1 MRRDPNVENG
11 LGVLKDETPVQRAER
26 RWHKKALLLL
36 ALLLLV
42 LLGLSLYRTFNPD
55 APVTYGDIEE
65 HFKYGS
71 LGSEPA
77 NGIPYYIFQVL
88 PELCADKLPRPSE
101 GYASLG
107 LLFEPGKDLPIGT
120 SKRRVL
126 VDRVG
131 LNCALCHSGTVREA
145 PGSAP
150 RIYTAMPANN
160 LDLRGYVEFLTN
172 CASDPRF
179 TPDNVMA
186 YIDRRFELGWME
198 RLVYRY
204 FAVDATRMG
213 LLAQGS
219 KMAFAQHQPH
229 WGPGRVDT
237 FNPYKTLQ
245 FNFDMSQ
252 DRSVGTT
259 DYAAVWN
266 QGVREAA
273 GMDLHWDGN
282 NKSVHERNM
291 SAALGTGVIPPTLDC
306 GSLNRIEAWLK
317 DLAPPSYP
325 FPVDSTLAARGKPL
339 YEQQCASCHAF
350 GGAKTGRVTP
360 WSEIKTDRHR
370 LDAWSYPLMSNFN
383 TLYAGYDGKAG
394 ESECRHVFTNF
405 RKTDGYA
412 NVPLDGIWLRAP
424 YLHNGSVPTLRALLE
439 PVEKRPKRFFRGY
452 DVFDQENVG
461 FVSSV
466 EAEGSRRFFDFDTT
480 LDGNGNDG
488 HAYGVELSPDDKRAL
503 VEFMKTL

>member
-1 MRRDPNVENG
+1 MSRDPNVENG
-11 LGVLKDETPVQRAER
+11 LGVLEDLTPVQRAER
-26 RWHKKALLLL
+26 RWRQRALLVL
-36 ALLLLV
+36 ALVLLV
-42 LLGLSLYRTFNPD
+42 LLGFSLYRAFHPN
-55 APVTYGDIEE
+55 APVTYEDIEE

-71 LGSEPA
+71 LGSELA
-77 NGIPYYIFQVL
+77 GGIPYYIFQIL

-107 LLFEPGKDLPIGT
+107 FVFEPGRDLPIGT

-145 PGSAP
+145 PGSKP
-150 RIYTAMPANN
+150 RIYLAMPANN
-160 LDLRGYVEFLTN
+160 LDLRGYVEFFSM
-172 CASDPRF
+172 CAADPRF
-179 TPDNVMA
+179 TPENVMA

-198 RLVYRY
+198 RFAYRY
-204 FAVDATRMG
+204 VAVDATRQG
-213 LLAQGS
+213 LLKQAS
-219 KMAFAQHQPH
+219 AMSFMFAQPH

-245 FNFDMSQ
+245 FNFDMSK
-252 DRSVGTT
+252 DKSVGTT

-266 QGVREAA
+266 QGPREAA

-291 SAALGTGVIPPTLDC
+291 SAALGIGVVPSSLDC
-306 GSLNRIEAWLK
+306 GSLNRIEAYLK
-317 DLAPPSYP
+317 DLHPPGYP
-325 FPVDSTLAARGKPL
+325 FPINNSLASRGKPL
-339 YEQQCASCHAF
+339 FEQHCASCHAF
-350 GGAKTGRVTP
+350 GGAQTGKVTP
-360 WSEIKTDRHR
+360 LSEIKTDRER
-370 LDAWSYPLMSNFN
+370 LDVWSYPLLANFN

-394 ESECRHVFTNF
+394 EAECRHVFTSF

-412 NVPLDGIWLRAP
+412 NVPLDGIWLRSP
-424 YLHNGSVPTLRALLE
+424 YLHNGSVPTLKALLE
-439 PVEKRPKRFFRGY
+439 PPQKRPQRFYRGY

-466 EAEGSRRFFDFDTT
+466 EKEGENQFFLFDTQ
-480 LDGNGNDG
+480 LRGNSNDG
-488 HAYGVELSPDDKRAL
+488 HEFGVDLAPDDKRAL